1 MSLVYFLHS
10 PASDSG
16 SFLLYPQVRKPW
28 SHLPSARLGESLQVF
43 HLLADPFSPASQLL
57 PIHRVCNN
65 ECDLGEEERSL
76 GETTGLSSGDRA
88 GLITT
93 WGKGAMGVV
102 KKFLFQNH
110 IFIKSYSLGA
120 KRTKNN
126 TILSICR
133 IQDSLV
139 KIQKYRNL
147 FKRNRLLGVLEEP
160 IS

>member
-76 GETTGLSSGDRA
+76 GETTGLGSGDRA

-102 KKFLFQNH
+102 KKFLF
-110 IFIKSYSLGA
+110 KTTYSLKVIPWGP
-120 KRTKNN
+120 KGPRT
-126 TILSICR
+126 TQFYQFVEYR
-133 IQDSLV
+133 IPWSRS
-139 KIQKYRNL
+139 KST
-147 FKRNRLLGVLEEP
+147 G
-160 IS
+160 ISSKETDYWEF